1 MCPFS
6 RQVRSVLIA
15 GFTLLGGL
23 LAGAET
29 ALPGEYVSLEWIRST
44 GTEYINTDYIHDAS
58 TKVTCDVKVDASQPS
73 TWTGVFGARNSSYV
87 RNAFVFFAKSGKTN
101 SLPVFNRSGIEDF
114 ADPFVFNV
122 RTTIVCEGR
131 EAAWSTADGPVGAV
145 TATGKVDSGA
155 NTMLIFNLNTAG
167 IQGVTPDSSWCRM
180 TLYSFRI
187 EDAQGLQRDF
197 VPCRRR
203 LDGAAGLFDRVSGK
217 FFANCGTGRFIGSD
231 EGEAWVNY
239 AVSDGRQKVRTDYTM
254 DDDTTVF
261 FDFGRP
267 VYANSTAF
275 FGLKWSS
282 NCYLF
287 NQQSNRFYFHSAGD
301 IFTTMDPADGT
312 SRYTFTVDD
321 SNMATLRN
329 LTTGTS
335 QSLLVSRSVANSAA
349 DPILA
354 IFSDNAGGHQSSF
367 RFYGMDIDHAE
378 GAMTRTLVPQRRL
391 RAARD
396 ANARVGVR
404 DEMTGAF
411 YPNTGTAEL
420 GYGYAFQ
427 PTENGFE
434 VLDGTAEADDALAGT
449 NVVKRSAGTLNAG
462 AVANYKSFNLAEGT
476 LSLAD
481 GTARTTTVAGTLTL
495 AGGAWLFFD
504 VTAEGCDKLQTGTVD
519 LSGASAANP
528 VTVSLV
534 CAADAAFGTDGKLT
548 LVSGGLAA
556 GDAAKFQAVG
566 FPVTL
571 AVEGGAL
578 VATASRSVPM
588 TARWIGGGDRTRAND
603 PANWACTDITGA
615 PIAGA
620 IPTAETTIV
629 LESPTT
635 FNFPA
640 DSAVPYRALRVEGNA
655 LELAA
660 AGDWRGLDLAAL
672 PAGLAL
678 DLKGFGLKL
687 NWNRT
692 PTGALSIANSAA
704 AAELVLT
711 VPKATGTANGAATF
725 TGALALVKD
734 GEGSFMWTTGK
745 LAADIPITVTN
756 GVLRNGY
763 TANNTVSKDVLGA
776 GGTITVKGKGQFD
789 LNYGAGGVAPT
800 YNREFRLEGEGPDG
814 EGALVNFN
822 SSTSVGNYLNQV
834 KLTGDATLG
843 GSTRLDFRGKGPRL
857 DGPDYTLT
865 IKNTS
870 VVAFCA
876 GDATLNVKKVV
887 VTNGGIFQPCSD
899 GCVINIGEGGVELCN
914 GGVYSSWSAKNV
926 TYTLNTPIHTGLGG
940 GEINSL
946 NYWFSQQGAVTVN
959 PGTTLSIG
967 NNGGWY
973 SAITNSANGTLR
985 IGETAKGAV
994 TTGAWLRDCGIFV
1007 NNGLVEQ
1014 VAGELSLGK
1023 DASPCLEAV
1032 NAGTIR
1038 TRGGTFFVQADTALS
1053 GNGVLDLG
1061 ATSTVNCSLAAYG
1074 GTIRLSG
1081 GTAAFTQI
1089 GTFTGSLILSD
1100 GTLNSDLAAFPGTLV
1115 VDLSDKVGVFDLSTR
1130 NWPEKTVSDQRV
1142 VVNVGARDVVIGEK
1156 LMSWQTT
1163 PAWQFVFDNDHS
1175 SVTPYVAADGLYYG
1189 YSEDSTYVTS
1199 ARWTGA
1205 AGNGDFGDPDNWSCF
1220 NVANRSV
1227 PNGLPLERTP
1237 IVLEADAT
1245 GGWTAFNAETFK
1257 GTIDLNGHALSLYG
1271 FNGTSATACQV
1282 TDSSTVERGEV
1293 RFTIGAGT
1301 NYVHKTMPITGNV
1314 RVVKDGDGTLTWGGG
1329 TLAADIPI
1337 LVTNGVFKLGVTT
1350 ANVFGSSGTITV
1362 KEKGQFDVNYGVGG
1376 GSSPVRNK
1384 AFEIEGEGP
1393 DGSGA
1398 LYNSA
1403 TSKSYGYHLSTVTL
1417 TGDATIGGTS
1427 RLDFRGNGYG
1437 VTGPDY
1443 VLTTK
1448 NLDMVAFCG
1457 GTTHLEVKKVVCS
1470 EGGVLQPCS
1479 NGGPL
1484 TIEEGV
1490 EILRGG
1496 KFVPWSGSGT
1506 YTVPVSVKVGEGGGF
1521 LYSDYNAYNLTGR
1534 VHVTDGATLAIGKLT
1549 GTVAELVVDE
1559 GCTVALPAGAGTFT
1573 VGGTCTNAGTIE
1585 QNVGTLTIGGN
1596 TSAAVLANTGL
1607 FRVTGGTCTLS
1618 QGCTV
1623 TGNGTFDFAGGTV
1636 KVSADLTGTRGTIR
1650 VVAGS
1655 VTVDKIN
1662 QFMGTL
1668 VFVGG
1673 SFLPNLTD
1681 FNGDVVID
1689 LSEREEPLMIN
1700 DYNWSTYIL
1709 GRAVTL
1715 NLAGRELTLGDKL
1728 IHWSTSPNANF
1739 SFDATTAAAG
1749 ISPFTTATGLFY
1761 GADPDST
1768 DAATATWTGAAGN
1781 GEFLDAGN
1789 WTCVN
1794 AAHRT
1799 IPNGVPR
1806 ADTLITLAADVPN
1819 GAWRDFVADAYVG
1832 SIDMA
1837 GHALTLYGKNGASI
1851 SAFSVTSSARQD
1863 PAPLTLNIDQ
1873 GLDFINQTIT
1883 FGGNIS
1889 ILKEGEGTFTW
1900 GAGTLAAA
1908 IPIAISNGVF
1918 KLGITTANALGNGG
1932 TIMVGGKG
1940 QFDLNSKGMSGQ
1952 SPVYSRTFYIEGDGP
1967 DGSGAIY
1974 NSAANGPG
1982 GNHFSKIYLTGNATI
1997 GGVGRIDFRGNNGD
2011 LLDASGLT
2019 LTVKNTHMLAFCG
2032 GNSTLKAKRVIL
2044 TDNGVFQPCGD
2055 GCSIQVSEAVVLD
2068 NGIFASWSKK
2078 SQTYDFTI
2086 PVQIAAGGGTIR
2098 TDYYWYMQKA
2108 PVEVKAGSTLTLG
2121 TSNDGWFGTIVNH
2134 GQINVGTVA
2143 QHTWRMLNYVEAA
2156 SSDGYHGHF
2165 TNDAGALVNHVAG
2178 NLMLGSEQSYLNNI
2192 TKKCRVVNNGEI
2204 RTSGGRFYLS
2214 AVSTLEGTGVVTC
2227 AGGTPELLG
2236 GLSDFAGEIVVTGG
2250 TPQVANIES
2259 FPGTLRLVDGVMT
2272 STPLA
2277 SFRGTTIYDLKS
2289 RETLPFDIEGKGWTD
2304 LPQGTRVIVETG
2316 DRRFHTGDK
2325 VVSWETK
2332 PENLSGLSFKLASGQ
2347 PGALVGTDKGVV
2359 FMTGLTIIL
2368 H

>member
-1 MCPFS
+1 M
-6 RQVRSVLIA
+6 LIA

-73 TWTGVFGARNSSYV
+73 TWSGVFGARNSSYV

-114 ADPFVFNV
+114 ADPFVFGV
-122 RTTIVCEGR
+122 RTTIVCDGR
-131 EAAWSTADGPVGAV
+131 EAAWSTADGPVGTV

-282 NCYLF
+282 SCYLF

-335 QSLLVSRSVANSAA
+335 QSLLVSRSVANSTA

-481 GTARTTTVAGTLTL
+481 GAARTTTVAGTLTL

-756 GVLRNGY
+756 GVFRNGY
-763 TANNTVSKDVLGA
+763 TANNTASKDVLGA

-822 SSTSVGNYLNQV
+822 SSTSNGNHLNQV

-1089 GTFTGSLILSD
+1089 GTFTGSLVLSD

-1220 NVANRSV
+1220 NVANREV
-1227 PNGLPLERTP
+1227 PNGLPLDRTP

-1245 GGWTAFNAETFK
+1245 GGWTAFNAEAFK

-1282 TDSSTVERGEV
+1282 TDSSTGERGEV

-1329 TLAADIPI
+1329 TLAADIPLLI
-1337 LVTNGVFKLGVTT
+1337 TNGVFKLGINT
-1350 ANVFGSSGTITV
+1350 ANAFGTSGTVTIAN
-1362 KEKGQFDVNYGVGG
+1362 KGQLDTANMGVG
-1376 GSSPVRNK
+1376 SMVNRT
-1384 AFEIEGEGP
+1384 FYVEGEGP
-1393 DGSGA
+1393 DGRGA
-1398 LYNSA
+1398 MLNSA
-1403 TSKSYGYHLSTVTL
+1403 NTTINMKTMIL
-1417 TGDATIGGTS
+1417 TGDATLGGVGRFDFRASSVGGTCS
-1427 RLDFRGNGYG
+1427 LHGE
-1437 VTGPDY
+1437 DY
-1443 VLTTK
+1443 TLTIK
-1448 NLDMVAFCG
+1448 NTTCLAFCG
-1457 GTTHLEVKKVVCS
+1457 GNSSLYVNRVVVAD
-1470 EGGVLQPCS
+1470 GGYFQPCS
-1479 NGGPL
+1479 DSTGQFSIAAGNVDLVNGGKL
-1484 TIEEGV
+1484 AMWNGNSKTV
-1490 EILRGG
+1490 
-1496 KFVPWSGSGT
+1496 F
-1506 YTVPVSVKVGEGGGF
+1506 TVPVSVTVGEGGGF
-1521 LYSDYNAYNLTGR
+1521 ILSDANAYNLTGS
-1534 VHVTDGATLAIGKLT
+1534 VHVTNGGTLTIGKNT
-1549 GTVAELVVDE
+1549 GTIAELVVDE
-1559 GCTVALPAGAGTFT
+1559 GCTVAMPTGAGTFT

-1636 KVSADLTGTRGTIR
+1636 KVSADITGARGAIR
-1650 VVAGS
+1650 VGTAT
-1655 VTVDKIN
+1655 VTVDYIN
-1662 QFMGTL
+1662 QFMGKL
-1668 VFVGG
+1668 VFVDGT
-1673 SFLPNLTD
+1673 FNPNLTGFAGEIVLD
-1681 FNGDVVID
+1681 IAARNEPFVID
-1689 LSEREEPLMIN
+1689 QHNWCAFLM
-1700 DYNWSTYIL
+1700 
-1709 GRAVTL
+1709 GRAVTV

-1728 IHWSTSPNANF
+1728 IHWSTSPNATYA
-1739 SFDATTAAAG
+1739 FDAETATAG
-1749 ISPFTTATGLFY
+1749 ITPYTTATGLFY
-1761 GADPDST
+1761 GADPDSP
-1768 DAATATWTGAAGN
+1768 DAATATWTAAAGS
-1781 GEFLDAGN
+1781 GQFLDAGN
-1789 WTCVN
+1789 WTCYN
-1794 AAHRT
+1794 AAKRM

-1806 ADTLITLAADVPN
+1806 ADTLITLAADVPD

-1837 GHALTLYGKNGASI
+1837 GHALTLYGKHGANI
-1851 SAFSVTSSARQD
+1851 TAFSVTSSGRSD
-1863 PAPLTLNIDQ
+1863 PAPLTYNIDE
-1873 GLDFINQTIT
+1873 GIAYVNQTVT

-1889 ILKEGEGTFTW
+1889 FIKQGAGSFTW
-1900 GAGTLAAA
+1900 GGGTLAAA
-1908 IPIAISNGVF
+1908 IPIVVSNGVF
-1918 KLGITTANALGNGG
+1918 KLGIATPNALGNGG
-1932 TIMVGGKG
+1932 TVTIGGQG
-1940 QFDLNSKGMSGQ
+1940 QMDLNITATTGQ
-1952 SPVYSRTFYIEGDGP
+1952 SPVFSRTFYIAGEGP
-1967 DGSGAIY
+1967 DGSGAIV
-1974 NSAANGPG
+1974 NNGPKG
-1982 GNHFSKIYLTGNATI
+1982 RCGNHLKMVYLTDDATI
-1997 GGVGRIDFRGNNGD
+1997 GGVARIDFRGKNPNPT
-2011 LLDASGLT
+2011 LDCGNHT
-2019 LTVKNTHMLAFCG
+2019 LTIKNKELIAFCAGAATLRGKHVVITDGGALEPCSDGCVIQVTDPIEVKNG
-2032 GNSTLKAKRVIL
+2032 GIFGSWSAKNVTYQYNIPV
-2044 TDNGVFQPCGD
+2044 T
-2055 GCSIQVSEAVVLD
+2055 VSEGS
-2068 NGIFASWSKK
+2068 N
-2078 SQTYDFTI
+2078 
-2086 PVQIAAGGGTIR
+2086 TIR
-2098 TDYYWYMQKA
+2098 SDAYWFNNSGMVTVNVGA
-2108 PVEVKAGSTLTLG
+2108 ELSLG
-2121 TSNDGWFGTIVNH
+2121 NEGGWYKNVVNH
-2134 GQINVGTVA
+2134 GTLKIGSSASNAWLRNYDWSNKQPGTLLNDGLII
-2143 QHTWRMLNYVEAA
+2143 HT
-2156 SSDGYHGHF
+2156 
-2165 TNDAGALVNHVAG
+2165 AGILA
-2178 NLMLGSEQSYLNNI
+2178 LGSDQNATWKSA
-2192 TKKCRVVNNGEI
+2192 TVNDGTI
-2204 RTSGGRFYLS
+2204 RTSGGTFIINAAS
-2214 AVSTLEGTGVVTC
+2214 SMSGTGTLE
-2227 AGGTPELLG
+2227 L
-2236 GLSDFAGEIVVTGG
+2236 IGG
-2250 TPQVANIES
+2250 TPQINGS
-2259 FPGTLRLVDGVMT
+2259 FEGFSGEVWVTGGEPKFNSVETFSGTLRLVDGVMT
-2272 STPLA
+2272 NTPLA